1 MSPQWL
7 SSMRRAPRTLDDA
20 PLGQNEERYVLAE
33 TVTQPVYAI
42 PWWHT
47 ITGPLDA
54 ARLRDAIAVVCNRH
68 EALRTGFRA
77 KRDGAFV
84 KYVEPKATPRLEI
97 VNAPGAGDDEVRRI
111 LRERFFRKPDLS
123 PGSLKVFVLVRL
135 SQTEHVFGFSLH
147 HSISDGQSSRLFA
160 DQVFQSYAGAP
171 LAPARAFSSVI
182 DPDWVRSDVYAESR
196 AAWAERLAS
205 LPPAA
210 GWPADRND
218 VTRLGDDDRVRM
230 SFPPEAL
237 AAADAAA
244 ARIGVSTFCYL
255 YAVTLLVLSRLTGS
269 AHVQTAFQSH
279 GRRGFAGSEQV
290 IGSFSNALVLPVT
303 VDEADSVAML
313 ARRVHVQSRQAVEA
327 EAFPYHHLIREFGVH
342 PNFGVNWFPNLGA
355 PQAPGL
361 EISPADVS
369 DSQSDYDLN
378 FRFVRTPGGLEL
390 VIFYKPSAFGADRV
404 LAAGELLAALAEA
417 LARDVDAPMATV
429 PSSGLVRNDVLP
441 DPHAPLTASP
451 QPAIYERFLGHA
463 AQAPDAPAVTH
474 NGRTYTYA
482 DVERGS
488 LQVARSLRRQGLR
501 TGETVAIV
509 AERHPSLIWTLL
521 GVSRAGGVFVVLDS
535 NYPEQRLQ
543 TLAGIAAPRALL
555 ATEGDR
561 APGVAARLSAQ
572 TRTPLWAIEDGPTP
586 ADEADWLDR
595 AQPGRP
601 AYQLF
606 TSGST
611 GLPKGVVCSHA
622 PLSHFVAW
630 QEATFGLGP
639 KDRFTLLSGLS
650 HDPMMRDIFTPLSIG
665 ASIHVPDQA
674 VLTEPGGLRQW
685 FDTVRPTV
693 AHATPPLGRLLVS
706 TTRKHPPLGE
716 LRYIFW
722 GGDLLSPQLLDD
734 VAPHAPDVE
743 HVNFYG
749 STETPQAAG
758 FHRAK
763 PGEPW
768 RHVPVGRGIEAFQLI
783 VVDDQRRPRGPGEV
797 GEIAVRSPYLSLGY
811 LGGEGAQT
819 RDLGVG
825 PADGA
830 ETYYTGDRGFYLPD
844 GEVLA
849 LGRQDDQVKIRGYRV
864 DLSEVAAALASHPD
878 VDAAHAVVIHR
889 ETNPQIIAFVAGRSL
904 GADADSPLLAHIAQR
919 LPDYMM
925 PHGLQR
931 LDAMPLLPNGKLDRE
946 ALRALAE
953 QRPAEAG
960 PVVRPATPTEAA
972 LVEKW
977 SSLLPWAR
985 VSAESS
991 FFTLGGDS
999 LSYVEVYLATEAILG
1014 VVPDGWQFMPI
1025 SELAA
1030 ARREANRWFASV
1042 DTPMLIRAVSI
1053 FLVVA
1058 GHFSFIKYA
1067 GGATAALFAVSGF
1080 LFGGLQL
1087 AEAVESRSA
1096 RPVWRVLASLLVPT
1110 VLYTTAL
1117 FTAKLVTGQNPDL
1130 SSPLLYG
1137 NFRDYSQLSP
1147 PDWGGNEFY
1156 LWFVD
1161 CILQILLFVG
1171 VTIAVLARWRF
1182 LGLDRFG
1189 VALILFLIG
1198 CLGRFVLP
1206 GFVFPGFFEDGA
1218 KPLTMVY
1225 YLPSTHLPT
1234 FMLGAL
1240 AASAATWPRR
1250 WLVLALT
1257 IPYALASSHYF
1268 YINSGLFIGTAVI
1281 LMLFVRRVTTPRLF
1295 SRLVYILSGA
1305 SLFIYLTH
1313 FQWGVIL
1320 HWMNADQQPAF
1331 QVLFAIVGG
1340 ILAWA
1345 IWNRVVHMFA
1355 PSRRRVADAPSAM

>member
-1 MSPQWL
+1 MSLKWL
-7 SSMRRAPRTLDDA
+7 SPLRRASRTMDNA

-47 ITGPLDA
+47 VNGPLDA
-54 ARLRDAIAVVCNRH
+54 ARLRDAIVAVCNRH

-84 KYVEPKATPRLEI
+84 KYVEQRATPRLEI
-97 VNAPGAGDDEVRRI
+97 VDAPGAGGAEVRRI

-123 PGSLKVFVLVRL
+123 PDSLKVFVLIRL
-135 SQTEHVFGFSLH
+135 SPTEHVFGFSLH

-160 DQVFQSYAGAP
+160 DQVFQSYAGAQ
-171 LAPARAFSSVI
+171 LAPARAFSAVI
-182 DPDWVRSDVYAESR
+182 DPDWLQSDAYAEAR
-196 AAWAERLAS
+196 AAWGERLAS
-205 LPPAA
+205 LPPAV

-218 VTRLGDDDRVRM
+218 ATRLGDDDRVRM
-230 SFPPEAL
+230 PVAPQVL
-237 AAADAAA
+237 AAAEAAA

-255 YAVTLLVLSRLTGS
+255 YAVTLLALSRLTGS
-269 AHVQTAFQSH
+269 ADVQTAFQSH
-279 GRRGFAGSEQV
+279 GRRGFADAGEV

-303 VDEADSVAML
+303 VDEAESVAAL
-313 ARRVHVQSRQAVEA
+313 ARRVREQSRQAVGA

-361 EISPADVS
+361 EISAADVS

-390 VIFYKPSAFGADRV
+390 VIFYKPSAFGPDRV
-404 LAAGELLAALAEA
+404 LAAGQLLAGLAEA
-417 LARDVDAPMATV
+417 LAADVEAPMAAV
-429 PSSGLVRNDVLP
+429 PSTGLVPDGVLP
-441 DPHAPLTASP
+441 DARAPLAPSP
-451 QPAIYERFLGHA
+451 QPAVYERFLDHVA
-463 AQAPDAPAVTH
+463 TTPDAPAITH
-474 NGRTYTYA
+474 SGRTHTYA
-482 DVERGS
+482 DVEQRS
-488 LQVARSLRRQGLR
+488 LEVARSLRRQGLR
-501 TGETVAIV
+501 SGETVAIV

-543 TLAGIAAPRALL
+543 ALAGIAAPKALL

-561 APGVAARLSAQ
+561 APGVAARLSTL
-572 TRTPLWAIEDGPTP
+572 TRAPLRSIEDGPAP
-586 ADEADWLDR
+586 ADEAEWLDR
-595 AQPGRP
+595 AQPDQP

-611 GLPKGVVCSHA
+611 GLPKCVVCSHA
-622 PLSHFVAW
+622 PLSHFVTW
-630 QEATFGLGP
+630 QAATFALGP
-639 KDRFTLLSGLS
+639 TDRFTLLSGLS
-650 HDPMMRDIFTPLSIG
+650 HDPLMRDVFTPLSIG
-665 ASIHVPDQA
+665 ASIHVPEQA

-685 FDTVRPTV
+685 FDAVRPTV
-693 AHATPPLGRLLVS
+693 AHTTPPLGRLLVT
-706 TTRKHPPLGE
+706 TTREHPPLPE

-722 GGDLLSPQLLDD
+722 GGDLLPPELLDD
-734 VAPHAPDVE
+734 VTGHAPNVE
-743 HVNFYG
+743 HVNVYG

-758 FHRAK
+758 FHRAR
-763 PGEPW
+763 PGVAW
-768 RHVPVGRGIEAFQLI
+768 RHVPVGRGIEGFQLI

-811 LGGEGAQT
+811 LGGEGPQR
-819 RDLGVG
+819 RDGGVG
-825 PADGA
+825 PAGGA
-830 ETYYTGDRGFYLPD
+830 ETYYTGDRGFHLPD

-849 LGRQDDQVKIRGYRV
+849 LGRQDDQIKIRGYRV
-864 DLSEVAAALASHPD
+864 DLSEVAAALVSHPD
-878 VDAAHAVVIHR
+878 VDAAHAVVINR
-889 ETNPQIIAFVAGRSL
+889 ETNPQIVAFVTGRAL
-904 GADADSPLLAHIAQR
+904 AEDADGVLLAHMAQR

-925 PHGLQR
+925 PHSLQR
-931 LDAMPLLPNGKLDRE
+931 LEAMPLLPNGKLDRE
-946 ALRALAE
+946 ALRTRAE
-953 QRPAEAG
+953 QRPAQTAAAA
-960 PVVRPATPTEAA
+960 RSATPTEAA

-977 SSLLPWAR
+977 SALLPWAQ
-985 VSAESS
+985 VSAGSS

-1025 SELAA
+1025 RELAA
-1030 ARREANRWFASV
+1030 ARREANRWFAAV

-1087 AEAVESRSA
+1087 PEAIETRTA
-1096 RPVWRVLASLLVPT
+1096 RPVWRVFASLLLPT
-1110 VLYTTAL
+1110 FLYTTAL
-1117 FTAKLVTGQNPDL
+1117 FTAKLATGQNPDL

-1137 NFRDYSQLSP
+1137 NFRDYSQLGP

-1161 CILQILLFVG
+1161 CILQILLIVG
-1171 VTIAVLARWRF
+1171 VAIALLGRWRF

-1189 VALILFLIG
+1189 VALLLFLIG
-1198 CLGRFVLP
+1198 CLGRFLLP
-1206 GFVFPGFFEDGA
+1206 GFLFPGFFEHGA
-1218 KPLTMVY
+1218 KPLTMVL

-1240 AASAATWPRR
+1240 AACAATWPRR
-1250 WLVLALT
+1250 WMVVALT
-1257 IPYALASSHYF
+1257 IPYALASSHFF
-1268 YINSGLFIGTAVI
+1268 YINSGIFIAIAVT

-1320 HWMNADQQPAF
+1320 HWMNVDQEPAF
-1331 QVLFAIVGG
+1331 QVLFAVVGG
-1340 ILAWA
+1340 VLAWT
-1345 IWNRVVHMFA
+1345 IWNRVIHIFA
-1355 PSRRRVADAPSAM
+1355 PGRRRTEEAPSAM

>member
-1 MSPQWL
+1 MSLKWL
-7 SSMRRAPRTLDDA
+7 SSFRRAHRTLDDA

-47 ITGPLDA
+47 IKGSLDA
-54 ARLRDAIAVVCNRH
+54 AKLRDAIVAVCNRH

-84 KYVEPKATPRLEI
+84 KYVEQRARPRLEI
-97 VNAPGAGDDEVRRI
+97 VDAPGAAQDDVRRI
-111 LRERFFRKPDLS
+111 LRDRFFRKPDLS
-123 PGSLKVFVLVRL
+123 PDSLKVFVLVRL
-135 SQTEHVFGFSLH
+135 SPTEHVFGFSLH

-160 DQVFQSYAGAP
+160 DQVFRSYAGAQ

-182 DPDWVRSDVYAESR
+182 DPDWLQSEVYAESR
-196 AAWAERLAS
+196 AAWSERLSS
-205 LPPAA
+205 LPSAA

-218 VTRLGDDDRVRM
+218 VARLGDDDRVRM
-230 SFPPEAL
+230 PVAAEAL
-237 AAADAAA
+237 AAAEAAA
-244 ARIGVSTFCYL
+244 ARIGVSTFYYL
-255 YAVTLLVLSRLTGS
+255 YAVTLLALSRLTGS

-279 GRRGFAGSEQV
+279 GRRGFAGAEEV
-290 IGSFSNALVLPVT
+290 IGSFSNALVMPVT
-303 VDEADSVAML
+303 VDEAESVAVL
-313 ARRVHVQSRQAVEA
+313 ARRVRDQSRRAVDA
-327 EAFPYHHLIREFGVH
+327 EAFPYHHVIREFGVH

-361 EISPADVS
+361 EISAADVS

-404 LAAGELLAALAEA
+404 LAAGELLVGLAEA
-417 LARDVDAPMATV
+417 LARDVGAPMAAV
-429 PSSGLVRNDVLP
+429 PSVDLARAGVLP
-441 DPHAPLTASP
+441 DALAPLTASP
-451 QPAIYERFLGHA
+451 QPVIYQRFLGHA
-463 AQAPDAPAVTH
+463 AQSPDAPAVTH
-474 NGRTYTYA
+474 RGRTYTYA
-482 DVERGS
+482 DIERLS
-488 LQVARSLRRQGLR
+488 RHVARSLRRQGLR
-501 TGETVAIV
+501 AGETVAIIG
-509 AERHPSLIWTLL
+509 ERHPSLIWTLL

-535 NYPEQRLQ
+535 NYPEHRLQ

-555 ATEGDR
+555 ATEGDQ

-572 TRTPLWAIEDGPTP
+572 TRTPIWAVEDAPGA
-586 ADEADWLDR
+586 ADEAEWLDR
-595 AQPGRP
+595 VEAGSP

-611 GLPKGVVCSHA
+611 GVPKCVVCSHA

-630 QEATFGLGP
+630 QEKTFDLGP
-639 KDRFTLLSGLS
+639 ADRFTLLSGLS
-650 HDPMMRDIFTPLSIG
+650 HDPVLRDIFTPLSIG
-665 ASIHVPDQA
+665 ASVHVPEQA

-685 FDTVRPTV
+685 FDTARPTV

-706 TTRKHPPLGE
+706 TLRDHPPLNE

-722 GGDLLSPQLLDD
+722 GGDLLPPALLAD
-734 VAPHAPDVE
+734 VALHAPDVE
-743 HVNFYG
+743 HVNVYG

-758 FHRAK
+758 FHRARA
-763 PGEPW
+763 GEPW
-768 RHVPVGRGIEAFQLI
+768 RHVPVGRGIEGFQLI

-811 LGGEGAQT
+811 LGGEGQQE
-819 RDLGVG
+819 RDHGG
-825 PADGA
+825 AAPGDA
-830 ETYYTGDRGFYLPD
+830 ETYYTGDRGFHLPN
-844 GEVLA
+844 GEVLV
-849 LGRQDDQVKIRGYRV
+849 LGRQDDQIKIRGYRV
-864 DLSEVAAALASHPD
+864 DLSEVAAAIASHPD
-878 VDAAHAVVIHR
+878 VDAAHAIVVHR
-889 ETNPQIIAFVAGRSL
+889 ETNPQIMAFAASRTL
-904 GADADSPLLAHIAQR
+904 GADADAVLTAHVAQR

-925 PHGLQR
+925 PYGVQR

-953 QRPAEAG
+953 RPPTEAG
-960 PVVRPATPTEAA
+960 PEVRPATPTEAA

-977 SSLLPWAR
+977 SSLLPWAK

-1025 SELAA
+1025 RELATS
-1030 ARREANRWFASV
+1030 RRAANRWFASV

-1087 AEAVESRSA
+1087 PEAVESRSA
-1096 RPVWRVLASLLVPT
+1096 RPVWRVLATLLLPT
-1110 VLYTTAL
+1110 MLYTTAL

-1161 CILQILLFVG
+1161 CILQILLILG
-1171 VTIAVLARWRF
+1171 VTIGLLAKVRF

-1189 VALILFLIG
+1189 LALTLFLVG

-1206 GFVFPGFFEDGA
+1206 GFVFPGFFEHGA
-1218 KPLTMVY
+1218 QPLTMVY

-1250 WLVLALT
+1250 WIVLALT

-1281 LMLFVRRVTTPRLF
+1281 LMLFLRRVTTPRLV

-1340 ILAWA
+1340 VLAWA
-1345 IWNRVVHMFA
+1345 IWNRVMQMMA
-1355 PSRRRVADAPSAM
+1355 PSRRRAADAPAAM